1 MAADNPHPGDR
12 SQNRSQERFLS
23 LFLAS
28 EPELFRYVAAITPS
42 LEDAREVVQ
51 QTAVV
56 LWQKFDQY
64 DLSLP
69 FTPLACRFALN
80 ITKQWLARKKRW
92 QSILADDMAETI
104 AKRRIELMPAMDAR
118 LRFLDGCLE
127 KLSADQRRIIEGYYF
142 RQLGVDGV
150 AKESRRTVDAVYKA
164 MQRIRRLLQDCIE
177 RAQKAEGLA

>member
-80 ITKQWLARKKRW
+80 ITKQ
-92 QSILADDMAETI
+92 
-104 AKRRIELMPAMDAR
+104 
-118 LRFLDGCLE
+118 
-127 KLSADQRRIIEGYYF
+127 
-142 RQLGVDGV
+142 
-150 AKESRRTVDAVYKA
+150 
-164 MQRIRRLLQDCIE
+164 
-177 RAQKAEGLA
+177 